1 MAVYRYRQPAAVP
14 FTHQPHCKHST
25 KQVHCTL
32 SLTALTAHIYLT
44 AHTAT
49 SSSLHIPAVSTSN
62 LLTTTPVRPVSSL
75 GRTHGVAVR
84 KQDAEESIG

>member
-1 MAVYRYRQPAAVP
+1 
-14 FTHQPHCKHST
+14 
-25 KQVHCTL
+25 
-32 SLTALTAHIYLT
+32 
-44 AHTAT
+44 
-49 SSSLHIPAVSTSN
+49 VSTSN